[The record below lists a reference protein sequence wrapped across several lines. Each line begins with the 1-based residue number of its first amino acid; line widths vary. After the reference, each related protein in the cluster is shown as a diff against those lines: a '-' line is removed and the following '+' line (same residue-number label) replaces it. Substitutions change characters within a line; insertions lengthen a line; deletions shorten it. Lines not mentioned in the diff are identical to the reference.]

1 MADKRDQLHPDLLAK
16 LDKVMAAMSAIGFPM
31 KIVQGVRTTEQ
42 QQALYA
48 QGRTA
53 PGKIVTNCD
62 GVKNKSNHQ
71 VKEDGFGHAADCAFE
86 GPEPFGDKLPWGAY
100 GNCAVAV
107 GLTWGGNWKP
117 PLIDRPH
124 VELPRK

>member
-1 MADKRDQLHPDLLAK
+1 MATTKRDGLHPRLLEK
-16 LDKVMAAMSAIGFPM
+16 LDTVLAAMKTLGYPM

-71 VKEDGFGHAADCAFE
+71 PKADGFGYAADCAFE
-86 GPEPFGDKLPWGAY
+86 GPEPFGENLPWRAY
-100 GNCAVAV
+100 GACAVAV
-107 GLTWGGNWKP
+107 GLVWGGDWKA
-117 PLIDRPH
+117 PLVDRPH
-124 VELPRK
+124 VELRA